1 MDHLDGKVGN
11 KYNHHDVQN
20 ELLNKMGAQVLQE
33 KLATI
38 RDRKF
43 LFLIMADGGTDKR
56 NLEQHSFYARIVD
69 DDLNVDD
76 DFFGFYEIDSI
87 KSKTVVKAIKE
98 ILMRCSL
105 SLDDCRD
112 RTARHYGDS

>member
-38 RDRKF
+38 RDRNF
-43 LFLIMADGGTDKR
+43 FSIMADGGTDIS
-56 NLEQHSFYARIVD
+56 NLE
-69 DDLNVDD
+69 
-76 DFFGFYEIDSI
+76 
-87 KSKTVVKAIKE
+87 
-98 ILMRCSL
+98 
-105 SLDDCRD
+105 
-112 RTARHYGDS
+112 